1 MRLLRPRREQ
11 QKKSDECLYSIAL
24 PLLRV
29 VGGPPRLVSPRPAP
43 QGAGEVSH
51 LCRSDARAG
60 RSQGE
65 GVQEAGGGGFLM
77 ADRSKENP
85 RFFFFVPF
93 ADSDLEKKTST
104 STPKKQNAASAS
116 LSELEEARRRERTA
130 TRAAEEAEK
139 LAEKGD

>member
-1 MRLLRPRREQ
+1 
-11 QKKSDECLYSIAL
+11 
-24 PLLRV
+24 
-29 VGGPPRLVSPRPAP
+29 
-43 QGAGEVSH
+43 
-51 LCRSDARAG
+51 
-60 RSQGE
+60 
-65 GVQEAGGGGFLM
+65 M

-93 ADSDLEKKTST
+93 ADSDLEKKAST